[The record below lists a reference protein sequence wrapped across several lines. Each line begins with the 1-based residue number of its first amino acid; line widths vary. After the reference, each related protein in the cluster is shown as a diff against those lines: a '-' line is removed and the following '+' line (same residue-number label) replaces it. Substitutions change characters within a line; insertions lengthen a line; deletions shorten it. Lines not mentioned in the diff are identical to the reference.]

1 MKHYKAIFFDWDGT
15 AVLSRK
21 APVEDAVNAMRPLLD
36 KGVKLCIV
44 SGTTYENIA
53 GGKLHSYFTPKQLEN
68 LYLVWGA
75 ARSTMGMMLQGSRPS
90 LLIVCRMPRASLPY
104 TMPATASTASCW
116 KNTA

>member
-53 GGKLHSYFTPKQLEN
+53 GGKLHSYFTPKQLETCIS
-68 LYLVWGA
+68 VWGA
-75 ARSTMGMMLQGSRPS
+75 ARSTMGMMLQGSRPF
-90 LLIVCRMPRASLPY
+90 LLTVCRMPRASLPY

>member
-44 SGTTYENIA
+44 SGTTYELFYAEAA
-53 GGKLHSYFTPKQLEN
+53 GKPVSRS
-68 LYLVWGA
+68 GA
-75 ARSTMGMMLQGSRPS
+75 RRVRLW
-90 LLIVCRMPRASLPY
+90 V
-104 TMPATASTASCW
+104 
-116 KNTA
+116 

>member
-44 SGTTYENIA
+44 SGTTYENITA
-53 GGKLHSYFTPKQLEN
+53 ILRRSSWKTCIS
-68 LYLVWGA
+68 VWGA
-75 ARSTMGMMLQGSRPS
+75 ARSTVGMMPQGSRPS
-90 LLIVCRMPRASLPY
+90 LLTVCRMPRASLPY

>member
-68 LYLVWGA
+68 LYLGLGRGA
-75 ARSTMGMMLQGSRPS
+75 FDYGYNTRISAFTHALFIGLQGRF
-90 LLIVCRMPRASLPY
+90 LLRS
-104 TMPATASTASCW
+104 S
-116 KNTA
+116 

>member
-68 LYLVWGA
+68 LYLGLGRGA
-75 ARSTMGMMLQGSRPS
+75 IMGIIRLASRRFLWIVYQMLKAS
-90 LLIVCRMPRASLPY
+90 LLY
-104 TMPATASTASCW
+104 TMPATASTANCW
-116 KNTA
+116 RSTA